1 MKNIMEQ
8 GKISSENSENRIFR
22 KEEKNMSNIVGLDL
36 NIDQDFLANAVQQS
50 VMMGIAESL
59 NGKNEI
65 VSQIVKM
72 VLTQKVDKTGRISS
86 YSRDNE
92 YTLLQ
97 YYVMKMLKEVTAEEM
112 QKMVDEHREEI
123 TKAIRAELAKK
134 VNYNKFVDAFI
145 DNVSSAVSN
154 SWCPRVEI
162 TFDKKD

>member
-1 MKNIMEQ
+1 M
-8 GKISSENSENRIFR
+8 G
-22 KEEKNMSNIVGLDL
+22 NIVGLDL
-36 NIDQDFLANAVQQS
+36 NIDQDYLAKAVQQS

-72 VLTQKVDKTGRISS
+72 VLTQKVDKTGKVSS

-92 YTLLQ
+92 YSLLEF
-97 YYVMKMLKEVTAEEM
+97 YVMKMIKEVTTEEM
-112 QKMVDEHREEI
+112 QKMVDEHREDI
-123 TKAIRAELAKK
+123 TKAIRSELSKK

-154 SWCPRVEI
+154 SWCPRIKIE
-162 TFDKKD
+162 FEQSKDY